1 VSDAHFR
8 DTAGCHGVAAEPRE
22 LSDRL
27 KAPSIHPVKS
37 KGIVPY
43 DDPRWMGDVGM
54 IGTKAVCN
62 AVNRK
67 HYVHGSLNCRECWV
81 ASLNLGLCLP
91 DRRAVTPPHT
101 ITRMYHVNT
110 IIGRAA

>member
-27 KAPSIHPVKS
+27 KAPSIHQVKS

-43 DDPRWMGDVGM
+43 DDSCWMGDVGM
-54 IGTKAVCN
+54 IGT
-62 AVNRK
+62 
-67 HYVHGSLNCRECWV
+67 
-81 ASLNLGLCLP
+81 
-91 DRRAVTPPHT
+91 
-101 ITRMYHVNT
+101 
-110 IIGRAA
+110 